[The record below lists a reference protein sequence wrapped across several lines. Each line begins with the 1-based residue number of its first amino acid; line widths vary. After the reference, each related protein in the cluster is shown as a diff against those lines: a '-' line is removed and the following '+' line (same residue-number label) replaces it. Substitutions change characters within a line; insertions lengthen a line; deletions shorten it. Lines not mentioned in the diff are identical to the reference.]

1 MGNVLYKNIK
11 ETVKNVL
18 YVMKNNSVNAVFLLN
33 LCRIREF
40 FHLTLKCYNEILRK
54 IFEDE
59 EIMNIYGQI
68 IRVLWQFGRVH
79 LSYTTGVD

>member
-1 MGNVLYKNIK
+1 MLEFVPCAIVMGNVFYKNVK

-18 YVMKNNSVNAVFLLN
+18 YVMKNNSANAVFSFN

-40 FHLTLKCYNEILRK
+40 FSLTQKSYYEILRK

-68 IRVLWQFGRVH
+68 IRVL
-79 LSYTTGVD
+79 